1 MAQNGAFSDDWIY
14 LQSRFTGKRKN
25 GKTLCLQH
33 VKRDMAHTAKKKKK
47 RGLELVKDGKNCT
60 ERTKDLVQEREH
72 HGTVSLG
79 MS

>member
-33 VKRDMAHTAKKKKK
+33 VKRDTAHTAKKKS
-47 RGLELVKDGKNCT
+47 
-60 ERTKDLVQEREH
+60 REAL
-72 HGTVSLG
+72 SL
-79 MS
+79 

>member
-1 MAQNGAFSDDWIY
+1 M
-14 LQSRFTGKRKN
+14 
-25 GKTLCLQH
+25 CLQH